1 MSFRK
6 QVPREAKGVQR
17 ATYYN
22 GRANG
27 WSKQSVEVDRN
38 MRIERELQ
46 SQQCSLHGLKF
57 STDGL
62 R

>member
-22 GRANG
+22 GRAT
-27 WSKQSVEVDRN
+27 SKQSVEVDRN
-38 MRIERELQ
+38 VRIEREMQ